1 MKYRLVYFTRVFIIF
16 RLVFKCEM
24 FHNVN
29 FYSCFKVVKG
39 FACPILEVGNGST
52 AVGEVR

>member
-1 MKYRLVYFTRVFIIF
+1 MKYRLLFLTRVFIIR

-29 FYSCFKVVKG
+29 FYSSFKVVKG

-52 AVGEVR
+52 AVGEV

>member
-1 MKYRLVYFTRVFIIF
+1 MTRVFKLY

-29 FYSCFKVVKG
+29 FYSSFKVVKG

-52 AVGEVR
+52 AVGEV